1 LRVGEETKCGPKVKF
16 AGAVCF
22 FRHMGKKIISPQTC
36 NIPKKIIFLESNGVF
51 SVLIAIGRAGVFFLM
66 RCEKLFLKQAIMQ
79 INYLL
84 RGRNANNEKAIWVSK
99 IFTLRPIML
108 ITKSD

>member
-1 LRVGEETKCGPKVKF
+1 
-16 AGAVCF
+16 
-22 FRHMGKKIISPQTC
+22 MGKKIISPQTY
-36 NIPKKIIFLESNGVF
+36 NIPKKIIFLESNGVL
-51 SVLIAIGRAGVFFLM
+51 SILIAIRPGVFFLI